1 MINIMENKKTL
12 SQRQYKILAK
22 KIIQYFFNNPHAN
35 SSKEIEEKFNINE
48 VFIRK
53 TISNE
58 LKRRLNNTER
68 IRKLEKCS

>member
-1 MINIMENKKTL
+1 MINIMENKKIL
-12 SQRQYKILAK
+12 SQRQYKMLAK
-22 KIIQYFFNNPHAN
+22 KIIEYFFNNPHAN
-35 SSKEIEEKFNINE
+35 SSKEMEEKFNINE

>member
-1 MINIMENKKTL
+1 MENKKIL
-12 SQRQYKILAK
+12 SQRQYKMLAK
-22 KIIQYFFNNPHAN
+22 KIIEYFFNNPHAN
-35 SSKEIEEKFNINE
+35 SSKEMEEKFNINE

>member
-1 MINIMENKKTL
+1 MINIMENKKIL
-12 SQRQYKILAK
+12 SQRQYKMLAK
-22 KIIQYFFNNPHAN
+22 KIIKYFFNNPHAN
-35 SSKEIEEKFNINE
+35 SSKEMEEKFNINE